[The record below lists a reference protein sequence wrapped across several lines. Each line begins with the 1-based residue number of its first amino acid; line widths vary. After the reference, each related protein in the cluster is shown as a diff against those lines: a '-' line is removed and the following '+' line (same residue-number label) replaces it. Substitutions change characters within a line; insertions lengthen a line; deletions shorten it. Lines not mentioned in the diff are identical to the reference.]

1 MHHRFTVRADGDLAV
16 ASDGVAGRRA
26 ALVDLPWTW
35 LHQVH
40 GARVV
45 TVTSPGEHAG
55 ARADAAVTAVPGA
68 VLAVQS
74 ADCAPVVLVADGV
87 VGVAHAGW
95 RGIVA
100 GVLPATVAAMHDL
113 GAGQVHAV
121 LGPCVHPGCYA
132 FGAADLAAVEAAVA
146 APVAGTTSAG
156 GPALDVPAAV
166 TASLASVAVDLDT
179 SASTCTA
186 CAADR
191 HWSHRARGEAGRQAA
206 LAWLA

>member
-1 MHHRFTVRADGDLAV
+1 M
-16 ASDGVAGRRA
+16 ASGGVAARRA

-45 TVTSPGEHAG
+45 TVTTPGEHAG

-68 VLAVQS
+68 VVAVQS
-74 ADCAPVVLVADGV
+74 ADCAPVVLLADEV

-100 GVLPATVAAMHDL
+100 GRTPATVAAMRNL
-113 GAGQVHAV
+113 GAGPVRAV

-132 FGAADLAAVEAAVA
+132 FGDADLAAVEAAVG
-146 APVAGTTSAG
+146 APVAGCTMAG
-156 GPALDVPAAV
+156 RPALDVPAAV
-166 TASLASVAVDLDT
+166 AASLASVAVDLDA
-179 SASTCTA
+179 SASTCTS
-186 CAADR
+186 CVADR

-206 LAWLA
+206 LAWLT